1 MSRCPGRQI
10 VIGVLWSLRFGDE
23 VRPEKDYFEDIADDA
38 DPDLIPLVQQLIK
51 QKTARWSPEIV
62 SDRIQ
67 ESLLKLIAENKKALD
82 MRRRRRRAKRPRQR

>member
-38 DPDLIPLVQQLIK
+38 DPDLIPLVQQLTK

-67 ESLLKLIAENKKALD
+67 ESLLKLIAEKKKALD
-82 MRRRRRRAKRPRQR
+82 MRRRRRRAKGPRQR

>member
-67 ESLLKLIAENKKALD
+67 ESLLKLIAEKKKALD
-82 MRRRRRRAKRPRQR
+82 MRRRRRRAKGPRQR